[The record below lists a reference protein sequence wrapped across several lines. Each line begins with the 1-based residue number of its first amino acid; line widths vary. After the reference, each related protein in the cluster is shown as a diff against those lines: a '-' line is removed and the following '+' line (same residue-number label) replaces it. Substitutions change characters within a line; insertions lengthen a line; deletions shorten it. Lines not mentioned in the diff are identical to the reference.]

1 MTRLQV
7 GKCIT
12 SFLLDIPVKQ
22 EGTLSVTPMKQTF
35 GWLGITTA
43 AMFIYLESASVAAI
57 NQQNLNTHSVPSVEL
72 LAQRRPFRRNFG
84 AQDVIR
90 VPILERVGGIPV
102 IAVTLNGRQTF
113 PMMIDTGASLTVI
126 TEEMAD
132 AINFREQ
139 GKEAIIFGNGQVQE
153 LPKGNVPSIHVGDAV
168 MDDFT
173 VLVGSAPLLGQNFF
187 SDYNVTIRE
196 NFIFFRP
203 IIR

>member
-1 MTRLQV
+1 V
-7 GKCIT
+7 
-12 SFLLDIPVKQ
+12 DIPVKQ
-22 EGTLSVTPMKQTF
+22 EGTLSVTLMKQTF
-35 GWLGITTA
+35 GWIGITTA
-43 AMFIYLESASVAAI
+43 AMFICLESASVAAI
-57 NQQNLNTHSVPSVEL
+57 TQQNLNTHSVPGVV

-126 TEEMAD
+126 TQEMAD

-153 LPKGNVPSIHVGDAV
+153 LPRGNVSSIHVGDAV

-187 SDYNVTIRE
+187 ADYNVTIRE
-196 NFIFFRP
+196 NFVFFRP
-203 IIR
+203 KIR

>member
-1 MTRLQV
+1 MSRYSFC
-7 GKCIT
+7 KCIT

-22 EGTLSVTPMKQTF
+22 EGSLSVTPMKQTF
-35 GWLGITTA
+35 GLIGITTA
-43 AMFIYLESASVAAI
+43 AMFICLESASVAGM
-57 NQQNLNTHSVPSVEL
+57 NQENLDTHSIPSVEL
-72 LAQRRPFRRNFG
+72 PAQRRPWQQNL
-84 AQDVIR
+84 ASQDVIR

-102 IAVTLNGRQTF
+102 IAVTLNGQQTF

-126 TEEMAD
+126 TSEIAD
-132 AINFREQ
+132 AIDFQQQ
-139 GKEAIIFGNGQVQE
+139 GTEAIIFGSGQVQE

-196 NFIFFRP
+196 NFILFRP
-203 IIR
+203 KIR